1 MVFVPSLEF
10 GSEDGFMEL
19 IEGIVDDAYKL
30 SSLIPRIAKHN
41 GMDHYQ
47 IELDDMLDLSEMRHD
62 LMDRVT
68 AVINKVFCVDFILT
82 LLNYCYPS
90 MSINLLASCYENE
103 S

>member
-1 MVFVPSLEF
+1 
-10 GSEDGFMEL
+10 MEL

-47 IELDDMLDLSEMRHD
+47 IDLDDMLDLSEMRHD

-68 AVINKVFCVDFILT
+68 AVINKVFLRGFYFNSVE
-82 LLNYCYPS
+82 LLKPYS
-90 MSINLLASCYENE
+90 MSINLVL
-103 S
+103 

>member
-1 MVFVPSLEF
+1 MELAIPDMVFVPSLEF

-47 IELDDMLDLSEMRHD
+47 IELDDMLDLSEMRHE

-68 AVINKVFCVDFILT
+68 AVINKVRSFSFAI
-82 LLNYCYPS
+82 S
-90 MSINLLASCYENE
+90 M
-103 S
+103 

>member
-1 MVFVPSLEF
+1 
-10 GSEDGFMEL
+10 MEL

-68 AVINKVFCVDFILT
+68 AVINKVCIS
-82 LLNYCYPS
+82 LLYLMFLSQLLYTEMWFLEMKCGSCS
-90 MSINLLASCYENE
+90 MIIK
-103 S
+103 

>member
-1 MVFVPSLEF
+1 MVFVPSLEY

-62 LMDRVT
+62 LMDRVS
-68 AVINKVFCVDFILT
+68 AVINKVGLWDYLLT
-82 LLNYCYPS
+82 SNCSVSLTIC
-90 MSINLLASCYENE
+90 AS
-103 S
+103 